1 MIFKKKIDLRM
12 IDLTSK
18 MALKMSCLQTANG
31 DVRKAQ
37 ELYAFLSDGI
47 ESMPDYTIQ
56 KPSLMQQ
63 AQQSVGS
70 IFGWVKENK
79 DDLVQAWNF
88 IQSMRGKVPAPIA
101 TAVAPADIPPIPAP
115 K

>member
-1 MIFKKKIDLRM
+1 M
-12 IDLTSK
+12 IDLSSK

-37 ELYAFLSDGI
+37 ELYAFLSEGI
-47 ESMPDYTIQ
+47 ESMPDYTAQ
-56 KPSLMQQ
+56 KPSLIQQ

-70 IFGWVKENK
+70 LFGWVKENK

-88 IQSMRGKVPAPIA
+88 IQSMRGGSAIPVTPTVP
-101 TAVAPADIPPIPAP
+101 PADIPPIPAP